1 MKTLQG
7 GLATPHARQPFLR
20 NGLLQCPCNAR
31 WRADL
36 YGQVLPCAYSRYRQP
51 MCSLIFRANQPT
63 YMNPAPVTFPP
74 RPLNGL
80 RGFFICNNPMW
91 FSYKY

>member
-7 GLATPHARQPFLR
+7 GLATPHARQLFLR

-36 YGQVLPCAYSRYRQP
+36 YGQVCPVHPLGSGSLCA
-51 MCSLIFRANQPT
+51 A
-63 YMNPAPVTFPP
+63 
-74 RPLNGL
+74 
-80 RGFFICNNPMW
+80 
-91 FSYKY
+91 